1 MLLFAPAMRRHPSMN
16 RLEYTAVPR
25 WRHTSTTL
33 EQAPEERGVLVSNR
47 EADLVNGLIRRLQ
60 QVFGLLDAKVL
71 HVVDECEP
79 RGLLEPPFQRPLRSL
94 RMADD
99 ARHDAGLSEVLA
111 EPALAASHHG
121 IGVRLLPHVAR

>member
-60 QVFGLLDAKVL
+60 QVLGLLDAKVL

-79 RGLLEPPFQRPLRSL
+79 RGLLEPPFQRALWHPGV
-94 RMADD
+94 DD
-99 ARHDAGLSEVLA
+99 GASHHAGLSAVVPEA
-111 EPALAASHHG
+111 GLAA
-121 IGVRLLPHVAR
+121 